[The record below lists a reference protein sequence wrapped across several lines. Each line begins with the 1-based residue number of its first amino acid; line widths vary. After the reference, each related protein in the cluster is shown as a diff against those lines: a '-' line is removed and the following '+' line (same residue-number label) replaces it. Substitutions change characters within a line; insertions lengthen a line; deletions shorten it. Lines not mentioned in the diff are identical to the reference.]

1 MALALPF
8 ALALRRMLRR
18 TSSWR
23 MLPTKPAAQ
32 SAVPTQN
39 VGRARGLK
47 ERKAAAVG
55 ERRYVPNKVP
65 LTMLKAIPLRVTL
78 R

>member
-1 MALALPF
+1 
-8 ALALRRMLRR
+8 
-18 TSSWR
+18 
-23 MLPTKPAAQ
+23 MLPTKPEAQ